1 MGASKAELWTQL
13 ANAIKA
19 IDSLFKNCATDSPNF
34 LGLINTLQQS
44 YEGAHINNTNNGF
57 NTLINQ
63 MSGICGSSSVL
74 DSLIVELA
82 RVGYNSQATTAS
94 NALDDIYRG
103 MLAASET
110 VKHRNWTADT
120 INTAAINTGTGI
132 PYRCVTDE
140 GTLTIESGNIVGG
153 KIVAKIISDQSSG
166 VVSGNEPCLIAGE
179 GVLPTDNIRYGD
191 IPTGSVQITAKKA
204 VDGLLSNANFATIND
219 DGTYVTFDSWTA
231 GNTTKATHLSYD
243 TAIYF
248 RKIDVNTTGKSAKF
262 IADNTLK
269 QWVSNI
275 NTSLPLFLIVRY
287 YRNACDGALTINIGS
302 QSVSVAD
309 LTAVADTT
317 WHDLAI
323 VDTAKSWYPVYK
335 ESFGGAGVEIGIELS
350 GHSTGTLL
358 LGEIILAQP
367 TFFNGAY
374 YLLTA
379 GATDFLIGDNW
390 NWTDT
395 VANTG
400 RIQTTLARL
409 YRKYL
414 PYTAGTPTFADA

>member
-1 MGASKAELWTQL
+1 MGASKAELWTQM

-19 IDSLFKNCATDSPNF
+19 VDGLFKHCATDTPNF
-34 LGLINTLQQS
+34 LGLVDTLQQS
-44 YEGAHINNTNNGF
+44 YEGSHINNTNAGF
-57 NTLINQ
+57 NTLIAQ
-63 MSGICGSSSVL
+63 MSGICGSSTML
-74 DSLIVELA
+74 DSLIIELA
-82 RVGYNSQATTAS
+82 RVGYNSQAATAA

-140 GTLTIESGNIVGG
+140 GTLTIESGNIVAG
-153 KIVAKIISDQSSG
+153 KIVATIIADQSSG

-179 GVLPTDNIRYGD
+179 GVIPTDNIRYGD
-191 IPTGSVQITAKKA
+191 VPAGNVQITAKRA
-204 VDGLLSNANFATIND
+204 ADGLLTNANFATIND
-219 DGTYVTFDSWTA
+219 DGTYVTFDGWTA

-243 TAIYF
+243 TATYF

-262 IADNTLK
+262 ITNNTLK
-269 QWVSNI
+269 QWVANI
-275 NTSLPLFLIVRY
+275 NVSLPLMLIVRY
-287 YRNACDGALTINIGS
+287 YRSAVDGALTINIGS
-302 QSVSVAD
+302 KTASVAD

-317 WHDLAI
+317 WHDLVMVNSSSI
-323 VDTAKSWYPVYK
+323 WYNNYK
-335 ESFGGAGVEIGIELS
+335 EAFGGAGVEIGIELS

-358 LGEIILAQP
+358 LGEIVLVQP
-367 TFFNGAY
+367 ALFNGAY

-379 GATDFLIGDNW
+379 GATDFLKGDNW
-390 NWTDT
+390 DWTDT

-414 PYTAGTPTFADA
+414 PYTASTPTYADA